1 MFEYAF
7 DVDIAR
13 FAVIIGLFITLLF
26 YDRLKIA
33 PGGMVVPG
41 YIVIFINH
49 PMQILYTFLVAFA
62 VYLVVGRILMNHMI
76 LFGRRRFT
84 VTVLTGAVFAV
95 ITESLIGSYASFEP
109 FIGYKLI
116 GIIIPGLI
124 AHELIRE
131 HKPVFILM
139 SIGFVTILTFGFV
152 WIVAQIEWVLFSA
165 PNIILL
171 GLLTIDLILLIGF
184 TVYLLFFFSWE
195 NYFGL
200 GSRILEKIKSTFKK
214 NVHRKGR

>member
-1 MFEYAF
+1 M
-7 DVDIAR
+7 
-13 FAVIIGLFITLLF
+13 
-26 YDRLKIA
+26 K
-33 PGGMVVPG
+33 
-41 YIVIFINH
+41 
-49 PMQILYTFLVAFA
+49 
-62 VYLVVGRILMNHMI
+62 HMI

-84 VTVLTGAVFAV
+84 VTVLTGAIFAV

-131 HKPVFILM
+131 HKPVFILI

-171 GLLTIDLILLIGF
+171 GFLTIDLILLIGF
-184 TVYLLFFFSWE
+184 TVYLLFFFPWE
-195 NYFGL
+195 HYFGL
-200 GSRILEKIKSTFKK
+200 GSYLSKKIKSTFKENIFK
-214 NVHRKGR
+214 KGR

>member
-13 FAVIIGLFITLLF
+13 FAVITGLFITLLF

-95 ITESLIGSYASFEP
+95 ITESIIGSYASFEP

-124 AHELIRE
+124 ANELIRE

-171 GLLTIDLILLIGF
+171 GFLTIDLILLIGF
-184 TVYLLFFFSWE
+184 TVYLLFFFPWE

-200 GSRILEKIKSTFKK
+200 GSYPSSKIKSTFKENIFK
-214 NVHRKGR
+214 KGR

>member
-62 VYLVVGRILMNHMI
+62 VYLVVGRILMKHMI

-109 FIGYKLI
+109 FMGYKLI

-131 HKPVFILM
+131 HKPGFILM

-165 PNIILL
+165 SNIIIL

-184 TVYLLFFFSWE
+184 TVYLLFFFPWE

-200 GSRILEKIKSTFKK
+200 GSRLSRKIKSTFKENIFK
-214 NVHRKGR
+214 KGR